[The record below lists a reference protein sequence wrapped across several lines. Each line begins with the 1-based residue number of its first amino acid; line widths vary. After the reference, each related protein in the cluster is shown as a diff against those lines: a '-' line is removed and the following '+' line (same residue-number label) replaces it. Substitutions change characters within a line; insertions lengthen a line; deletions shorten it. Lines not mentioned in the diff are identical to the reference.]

1 MGSGMFAHLVP
12 DMFGDTTGNLIPGM
26 GRQTRGPQMGPNGSG
41 WSAPSLAGA
50 NAGYGGVQPGTT
62 PTAGGPNYYAA
73 NPYVYAARQATGQ

>member
-12 DMFGDTTGNLIPGM
+12 DMFGDMTGNLIPG
-26 GRQTRGPQMGPNGSG
+26 GRQGHGAQMGPNTSG

-62 PTAGGPNYYAA
+62 PTVGQQYAPV